1 MKAVLRNSFLGVP
14 QHSGERKKDEIGNI
28 FTGVYEFIDKERK
41 PFYRI
46 HEPKT
51 KRPGKEIFTTWHSSM
66 QVRFLREGGE
76 KVLHEFPYTHK
87 DMKAKGGYRQADI
100 MYDNKTVI
108 ELQHSSIKEKD
119 LSERIHDATLQHNNI
134 WIFDFESHVRQFKWN
149 YYTQSVESLFDWGPN
164 IKRQAA
170 IFLKRLENARTTEE
184 QISISREMKRW
195 REENELNYKLWRDP
209 NDDTQ
214 IHMKFRSALE
224 GARNFPKLDPSL
236 ERSDWLDRHEWL
248 DEEDQ
253 KKYLHLFLA
262 RKPVWATRAFKN
274 INKYYQT
281 RDVSRRYNHSV
292 FQENYAGKRVQIWL
306 HDSTYDI
313 FYKLICEL
321 PIWYAETFK
330 HRYEFK
336 GYTWKEF
343 YEEVT
348 K

>member
-1 MKAVLRNSFLGVP
+1 
-14 QHSGERKKDEIGNI
+14 
-28 FTGVYEFIDKERK
+28 
-41 PFYRI
+41 
-46 HEPKT
+46 
-51 KRPGKEIFTTWHSSM
+51 M

-224 GARNFPKLDPSL
+224 GARNFPEVDPSL

-281 RDVSRRYNHSV
+281 LEDKWDENDPLYIKLGGYYNGIPRFEVGKSIRYNHSV

-306 HDSTYDI
+306 HDSINDC
-313 FYKLICEL
+313 FFRLICKL
-321 PIWYAETFK
+321 PTEYGESFK

-336 GYTWKEF
+336 RYTWKEF